1 MQCNFFNLCAEKCC
15 YNALNYTTL
24 HRADKNVGGPPAY
37 KSEKKVLLDCNRW
50 WRRRQRIQILCW
62 FSWED
67 CTENKYDIAMINWQI
82 QKLTKQQLGA
92 GWSLDFNAL
101 LCKFEVV
108 WFELSYSASNVRYSC
123 AKLVMS
129 RDTKGLFPDVPRPRG
144 EKHPTRHI
152 GLMMTVMMITMF
164 TDCKCH
170 SKTYLLTLYH

>member
-1 MQCNFFNLCAEKCC
+1 MKQYWYESVFLLGFK
-15 YNALNYTTL
+15 
-24 HRADKNVGGPPAY
+24 
-37 KSEKKVLLDCNRW
+37 KSPW

-82 QKLTKQQLGA
+82 QKTYETTTGRRLIFRYGVTQILMHCCVNLRSCGLNRQL
-92 GWSLDFNAL
+92 
-101 LCKFEVV
+101 C
-108 WFELSYSASNVRYSC
+108 YSASNVRYSC

-170 SKTYLLTLYH
+170 SKTYLLTLHH